1 MAARKGTWAEEA
13 ACVYL
18 QARGLVILQRNWKS
32 GANEVDIIA
41 QDGVLFVFVEV
52 KQREMSYFGRP
63 SEAVNAAKRQRL
75 VSSAEQ
81 YLALFAPEAN
91 GRMDIVEVFGT
102 EQSHRINWV
111 PEAF

>member
-13 ACVYL
+13 ACRYL

-32 GANEVDIIA
+32 GHFEVDIIA
-41 QDGVLFVFVEV
+41 HDDELIVFVEV
-52 KQREMSYFGRP
+52 KQREMSFFGRP
-63 SEAVNAAKRQRL
+63 SEAVNISKRQRL
-75 VSSAEQ
+75 VSAAEQ

-91 GRMDIVEVFGT
+91 GRMDIVEIFGT
-102 EQSHRINWV
+102 EGNHRINWI